1 LTGTKARLCHH
12 GISANGMG
20 DLKMCKGDVEAYI
33 GIVGRFNGIPG
44 KQDNGRPHSAH
55 AKTVVCT
62 M

>member
-1 LTGTKARLCHH
+1 
-12 GISANGMG
+12 MG